1 MAKEKSVTELKDEK
15 KQLSARSKAIID
27 KAKGEKRQLNA
38 EESEELGAN
47 QCRMAEINLEIEE
60 REDEN
65 RQSKRQHQP
74 QGGKFSLRRA
84 IANMVDGNQ
93 QNDTDAAVIDAATT
107 QHNMSGAQMA
117 DKRSIVIP
125 VNMEKR
131 AAFTAATEAATGVVI
146 DEEQQEML
154 LPLQSALVL
163 SRAGARFMT
172 GLQGNIYWP
181 KFSGANVFWEAENAE
196 AKDGAG
202 AFSKGELFK
211 PLRLTAYVDISK
223 QLLVQENTS
232 VEAYIRQAIAVAIA
246 QKIEQTAFSTETG
259 VDNTPDGMFGT
270 LDENV
275 KGDMTW
281 AQIVAMETNA
291 DVQNALFGN
300 LSYILHPALV
310 GKAKTKVK
318 DSSGAGGFI
327 FTGNGDGQLN
337 GYRALRTNNLPKEL
351 RGTPGDGDE
360 QPAVKGEEYGIV
372 FGNWADYF
380 IGQWGGIEL
389 LVDPYTQALKGT
401 VRLITNS
408 YWNMGFI
415 RKESFCIAS
424 MK

>member
-1 MAKEKSVTELKDEK
+1 MSKEKSITELKDEK
-15 KQLSARSKAIID
+15 NQISARSKAIIE
-27 KAKGEKRQLNA
+27 KARGEKRQLNA
-38 EESEELGAN
+38 EENEQLGAN

-60 REDEN
+60 REDES
-65 RQSKRQHQP
+65 RQKGRSHQP
-74 QGGKFSLRRA
+74 KGGRFSLRRA
-84 IANMVDGNQ
+84 ISNMVDGNP
-93 QNDTDAAVIDAATT
+93 QNDVEAEVIEAATT
-107 QHNMSGAQMA
+107 HHNTSGAQMA
-117 DKRSIVIP
+117 DRRGIVVP
-125 VNMEKR
+125 VNVERR

-181 KFSGANVFWEAENAE
+181 EFSGANVFWEAENAS

-202 AFSKGELFK
+202 AFSKGDLFK

-223 QLLVQENTS
+223 QLLVQENAS

-246 QKIEQTAFSTETG
+246 QKIEQTAFSKETS
-259 VDNTPDGMFGT
+259 VANTPDGMFGT
-270 LDENV
+270 LDSTI

-318 DSSGAGGFI
+318 DASGAGGFI

-337 GYRALRTNNLPKEL
+337 GYRALRTNNLPKGIGE
-351 RGTPGDGDE
+351 GTD
-360 QPAVKGEEYGIV
+360 EYGIV

>member
-1 MAKEKSVTELKDEK
+1 MKEKSTTELKDEK
-15 KQLSARSKAIID
+15 RQLTSRSQAIID
-27 KAKGEKRQLNA
+27 KAKGEKRMFTN
-38 EESEELGAN
+38 EENEELGEI
-47 QCRMAEINLEIEE
+47 QCRMAEINIELSSKE
-60 REDEN
+60 AEN
-65 RQSKRQHQP
+65 RQRGIEHTSK
-74 QGGKFSLRRA
+74 GAKKFSLRRA
-84 IANMVDGNQ
+84 ISNMVDGNQ
-93 QNDTDAAVIDAATT
+93 QNDVEAEAIEAATAY
-107 QHNMSGAQMA
+107 HNASGVQITN
-117 DKRSIVIP
+117 KRGIIIP
-125 VNMEKR
+125 VNVEKR
-131 AAFTAATEAATGVVI
+131 AAFTAATEAATGVII

-163 SRAGARFMT
+163 ARAGARFMT

-181 KFSGANVFWEAENAE
+181 EFSGANVFWEGENAP

-202 AFSKGELFK
+202 SFSKGDTFK
-211 PLRLTAYVDISK
+211 PLRLTAYVDIST

-246 QKIEQTAFSTETG
+246 QKIEQTAFSDKTG
-259 VDNTPDGMFGT
+259 VTNTPDGMFGE
-270 LDENV
+270 LSEDV
-275 KGDMTW
+275 KGEMTW
-281 AQIVAMETNA
+281 ANIVAMETAA

-300 LSYILHPALV
+300 LSYILHPTLI

-337 GYRALRTNNLPKEL
+337 GYKALRTNNLPKAL
-351 RGTPGDGDE
+351 RGTEEPAKAGD
-360 QPAVKGEEYGIV
+360 EYGIV

-389 LVDPYTQALKGT
+389 LVDPYTQSLKGT
-401 VRLITNS
+401 VRLVTNS

>member
-1 MAKEKSVTELKDEK
+1 MAKEKSITELKDEK
-15 KQLSARSKAIID
+15 KQLSTRSKEIISV
-27 KAKGEKRQLNA
+27 AKGEKRQFTA
-38 EESEELGAN
+38 EENEELGAA
-47 QCRMAEINLEIEE
+47 QTRMAEINLEIEE
-60 REDEN
+60 RSEAN
-65 RQSKRQHQP
+65 RQPGRQHQP

-84 IANMVDGNQ
+84 IANMVDGNG
-93 QNDTDAAVIDAATT
+93 QNDADAGVIDAATT
-107 QHNMSGAQMA
+107 HHNMSGAQMA
-117 DKRSIVIP
+117 DKRSIVVP
-125 VNMEKR
+125 VNLENR

-154 LPLQSALVL
+154 LPLQSSLVL
-163 SRAGARFMT
+163 ARAGARFMT

-181 KFSGANVFWEAENAE
+181 EFSGANVFWEDENAE

-202 AFSKGELFK
+202 EFSKGETYK

-246 QKIEQTAFSTETG
+246 QKIEQTAFSKNKG
-259 VDNTPDGMFGT
+259 VANTPDGMFHT
-270 LDENV
+270 LDANI
-275 KGDMTW
+275 KGAMTW
-281 AQIVAMETNA
+281 EQIVAMETKA
-291 DVQNALFGN
+291 DTQDALFGN

-318 DSSGAGGFI
+318 DASGAGGFI

-337 GYRALRTNNLPKEL
+337 GYRALRTNNLPSGLGE
-351 RGTPGDGDE
+351 GSDE
-360 QPAVKGEEYGIV
+360 FGIA
-372 FGNWADYF
+372 FGNWANYF
-380 IGQWGGIEL
+380 LGQWGGIEL

-415 RKESFCIAS
+415 RKESFSIAS

>member
-1 MAKEKSVTELKDEK
+1 MKERSTTELKDEK
-15 KQLSARSKAIID
+15 KQLAARSRTIID
-27 KAKGEKRQLNA
+27 KAKGEKRMLTT
-38 EESEELGAN
+38 EENEELGSN
-47 QCRMAEINLEIEE
+47 QCRMAEISIELEE
-60 REDEN
+60 REQEN
-65 RQSKRQHQP
+65 SQRGRRHVP
-74 QGGKFSLRRA
+74 QGSKKFSLRRA

-93 QNDTDAAVIDAATT
+93 QNDAEASVIESATT

-125 VNMEKR
+125 VNLENR
-131 AAFTAATEAATGVVI
+131 AAFTAATESATGVVI

-181 KFSGANVFWEAENAE
+181 EFSGANVFWEDENAK

-202 AFSKGELFK
+202 SFSKGEVFK

-223 QLLVQENTS
+223 QLLIQENAS
-232 VEAYIRQAIAVAIA
+232 VEAYIRQAIAIAIA
-246 QKIEQTAFSTETG
+246 QKIEQTAFSKETD

-270 LDENV
+270 LDANI

-291 DVQNALFGN
+291 DAQNALFGN

-337 GYRALRTNNLPKEL
+337 GYRALRTNNLPKGIGE
-351 RGTPGDGDE
+351 GTD
-360 QPAVKGEEYGIV
+360 EYGIV

-389 LVDPYTQALKGT
+389 LVDPYTQALTGT

>member
-1 MAKEKSVTELKDEK
+1 MAKEKSITELKDEK
-15 KQLSARSKAIID
+15 KQLSTRSKEIISV
-27 KAKGEKRQLNA
+27 AKGEKRQFTA
-38 EESEELGAN
+38 EENEELGAA
-47 QCRMAEINLEIEE
+47 QTRMAEINLEIEE
-60 REDEN
+60 RSEAN
-65 RQSKRQHQP
+65 RQPGRQHQP

-84 IANMVDGNQ
+84 IANMVDGNG
-93 QNDTDAAVIDAATT
+93 QNDADAGVIDAATT
-107 QHNMSGAQMA
+107 HHNMSGAQMA
-117 DKRSIVIP
+117 DKRSIVVP
-125 VNMEKR
+125 VNLENR

-154 LPLQSALVL
+154 LPLQSSLVL
-163 SRAGARFMT
+163 ARAGARFMT

-181 KFSGANVFWEAENAE
+181 EFSGANVFWEDENAE

-202 AFSKGELFK
+202 EFSKGETYK

-246 QKIEQTAFSTETG
+246 QKIEQTAFSKNKG
-259 VDNTPDGMFGT
+259 VANTPDGMFHT
-270 LDENV
+270 LDANI
-275 KGDMTW
+275 KGAMTW
-281 AQIVAMETNA
+281 EQIVAMETKA
-291 DVQNALFGN
+291 DTQDALFGN

-318 DSSGAGGFI
+318 DASGAGGFI

-337 GYRALRTNNLPKEL
+337 GYRALRTNNLPSGLGE
-351 RGTPGDGDE
+351 DSDE
-360 QPAVKGEEYGIV
+360 FGIA
-372 FGNWADYF
+372 FGNWANYF
-380 IGQWGGIEL
+380 LGQWGGIEL

-415 RKESFCIAS
+415 RKESFSIAS

>member
-1 MAKEKSVTELKDEK
+1 MAKEKSITELKDEK
-15 KQLSARSKAIID
+15 KQLSARSKVIIEA
-27 KAKGEKRQLNA
+27 AKGEKRQLNA
-38 EESEELGAN
+38 EENEELGAN

-60 REDEN
+60 REDQN
-65 RQSKRQHQP
+65 RQQGKQHVTPGQ
-74 QGGKFSLRRA
+74 GKFSLRRA

-93 QNDTDAAVIDAATT
+93 QNDADASVIDAATT
-107 QHNMSGAQMA
+107 HHNMSGAQMA
-117 DKRSIVIP
+117 DKRSIVVP
-125 VNMEKR
+125 VNMESR
-131 AAFTAATEAATGVVI
+131 AAFTAATEAVTGVVI

-154 LPLQSALVL
+154 LPLQSSLVL
-163 SRAGARFMT
+163 AQAGARFMT

-181 KFSGANVFWEAENAE
+181 EFSGANVFWEGENDE

-202 AFSKGELFK
+202 AFSKGDVFK

-246 QKIEQTAFSTETG
+246 QKIEQTAFSTKTG
-259 VDNTPDGMFGT
+259 VANTPDGMFHT
-270 LDENV
+270 LDANI
-275 KGDMTW
+275 KGAMTW
-281 AQIVAMETNA
+281 EQIVAMETKA
-291 DVQNALFGN
+291 DTQDALFGN

-318 DSSGAGGFI
+318 DASGAGGFI

-351 RGTPGDGDE
+351 GEGSDE
-360 QPAVKGEEYGIV
+360 FGIA
-372 FGNWADYF
+372 FGNWANYF
-380 IGQWGGIEL
+380 LGQWGGIEL

>member
-1 MAKEKSVTELKDEK
+1 MPKEKSITELRDERN
-15 KQLSARSKAIID
+15 QLSARSKEITAGAR
-27 KAKGEKRQLNA
+27 KETRMLNEGEQK
-38 EESEELGAN
+38 ELGEI
-47 QCRMAEINLEIEE
+47 QCRLADINIEIATHEE
-60 REDEN
+60 EN
-65 RQSKRQHQP
+65 RGKGKQHQP
-74 QGGKFSLRRA
+74 QEGKFSLRRA
-84 IANMVDGNQ
+84 IANLVDGTS
-93 QNDTDAAVIDAATT
+93 QNDVEARVIEATT
-107 QHNMSGAQMA
+107 TRHNMSGVQISEN
-117 DKRSIVIP
+117 RSIVVP

-131 AAFTAATEAATGVVI
+131 APFTATTEATTGVVI

-154 LPLQSALVL
+154 LPLQSTLVL
-163 SRAGARFMT
+163 ARAGARFMT

-181 KFSGANVFWEAENAE
+181 KFSGANVFWEGENSE

-202 AFSKGELFK
+202 TFSKNNLFK

-223 QLLVQENTS
+223 QLLVQENAS

-246 QKIEQTAFSTETG
+246 QKIEQSAFAKTKG
-259 VDNTPDGMFGT
+259 VENTPDGMFHT
-270 LDENV
+270 LDETI
-275 KGDMTW
+275 KGDITW

-300 LSYILHPALV
+300 LAYILHPALV

-318 DSSGAGGFI
+318 DASGAGGFI

-351 RGTPGDGDE
+351 RETSDE
-360 QPAVKGEEYGIV
+360 FGAV
-372 FGNWADYF
+372 FGNWSDYF
-380 IGQWGGIEL
+380 LGQWGGIEM

-415 RKESFCIAS
+415 RKESFTIAS

>member
-1 MAKEKSVTELKDEK
+1 MSKEKSITELKDEK
-15 KQLSARSKAIID
+15 NQLIARSKGIIA

-38 EESEELGAN
+38 EENEEIGAN

-60 REDEN
+60 RTAEN
-65 RQSKRQHQP
+65 QQTGRSHAPK
-74 QGGKFSLRRA
+74 GGKFSLRRA

-93 QNDTDAAVIDAATT
+93 QNDAEAAVIEAATAH
-107 QHNMSGAQMA
+107 HNTSGAQMA
-117 DKRSIVIP
+117 DRRGIVVP

-131 AAFTAATEAATGVVI
+131 DAFTAATEVVI

-181 KFSGANVFWEAENAE
+181 EFSGANVFWEAENAS

-202 AFSKGELFK
+202 AFSKGDLFK
-211 PLRLTAYVDISK
+211 PLRLTAYIDISK

-246 QKIEQTAFSTETG
+246 QKIEQTAFSEKTG
-259 VDNTPDGMFGT
+259 VANTPDGMFGT
-270 LDENV
+270 LDANV

-318 DSSGAGGFI
+318 DASGAGGFI

-337 GYRALRTNNLPKEL
+337 GYRALRTNNLPKGL
-351 RGTPGDGDE
+351 RGTPAEEEQEAVPGD
-360 QPAVKGEEYGIV
+360 EYGIV

>member
-1 MAKEKSVTELKDEK
+1 MSKEKSITELKDEK
-15 KQLSARSKAIID
+15 NQISARSKAIIE
-27 KAKGEKRQLNA
+27 KARGEKRQLNA
-38 EESEELGAN
+38 EENEQLGAN

-65 RQSKRQHQP
+65 RQKGRSHQP
-74 QGGKFSLRRA
+74 KGGRFSLRRA
-84 IANMVDGNQ
+84 ISNMVDGNP
-93 QNDTDAAVIDAATT
+93 QNDVEAEVIEAATT
-107 QHNMSGAQMA
+107 HHNTSGAQMA
-117 DKRSIVIP
+117 DRRGIVVP

-131 AAFTAATEAATGVVI
+131 AAFTAATEVATGVII

-181 KFSGANVFWEAENAE
+181 EFSGANVFWEAENAS

-202 AFSKGELFK
+202 AFSKRNLFK

-223 QLLVQENTS
+223 QLLVQENAS

-246 QKIEQTAFSTETG
+246 QKIEQTAFSEKTG
-259 VDNTPDGMFGT
+259 VENTPDGMFGT
-270 LDENV
+270 LDTDI

-291 DVQNALFGN
+291 DMQNALFGN

-318 DSSGAGGFI
+318 DASGAGGFI

-337 GYRALRTNNLPKEL
+337 GYRALRTNNLPKGL
-351 RGTPGDGDE
+351 RGTPAAGEQAAIPGD
-360 QPAVKGEEYGIV
+360 EYGIV

-389 LVDPYTQALKGT
+389 LVDPYTQALNGT

>member
-1 MAKEKSVTELKDEK
+1 MSKEKSITELKDEK
-15 KQLSARSKAIID
+15 NQISARSKAIIE
-27 KAKGEKRQLNA
+27 KTRGEKRQLNA
-38 EESEELGAN
+38 EENEQLGAN

-65 RQSKRQHQP
+65 RQKGRSHQP
-74 QGGKFSLRRA
+74 KGGRFSLRRA
-84 IANMVDGNQ
+84 ISNMVDGNP
-93 QNDTDAAVIDAATT
+93 QNDVEAEVIEAATT
-107 QHNMSGAQMA
+107 HHNTSGAQMA
-117 DKRSIVIP
+117 DRRGIVVP
-125 VNMEKR
+125 VNVERR

-181 KFSGANVFWEAENAE
+181 EFSGANVFWEAENAS

-202 AFSKGELFK
+202 EFSKGDLFK

-223 QLLVQENTS
+223 QLLVQENAS

-246 QKIEQTAFSTETG
+246 QKIEQTAFSKETS
-259 VDNTPDGMFGT
+259 VANTPDGMFGT
-270 LDENV
+270 LDSTI

-318 DSSGAGGFI
+318 DASGAGGFI

-337 GYRALRTNNLPKEL
+337 GYRALRTNNLPK
-351 RGTPGDGDE
+351 GF
-360 QPAVKGEEYGIV
+360 GEGADEYGIV

>member
-1 MAKEKSVTELKDEK
+1 MSKEKSITELKDEK
-15 KQLSARSKAIID
+15 NQLIARSKGIIA

-38 EESEELGAN
+38 EENEEIGAN

-60 REDEN
+60 RTAEN
-65 RQSKRQHQP
+65 QQTGRSHAPK
-74 QGGKFSLRRA
+74 GGKFSLRRA

-93 QNDTDAAVIDAATT
+93 QNDAEAAVIEAATAH
-107 QHNMSGAQMA
+107 HNTSGAQMA
-117 DKRSIVIP
+117 DRRGIVVP

-131 AAFTAATEAATGVVI
+131 AAFTAATEAATGVII

-181 KFSGANVFWEAENAE
+181 EFSGANVFWEAENAS

-202 AFSKGELFK
+202 AFSKGDLFK

-246 QKIEQTAFSTETG
+246 QKIEQTAFSEKTG
-259 VDNTPDGMFGT
+259 VANTPDGMFGT
-270 LDENV
+270 LDANI

-318 DSSGAGGFI
+318 DASGAGGFI

-337 GYRALRTNNLPKEL
+337 GYRALRTNNLPKGL
-351 RGTPGDGDE
+351 RGTPTEEKQEAVPGD
-360 QPAVKGEEYGIV
+360 EYGIV

>member
-1 MAKEKSVTELKDEK
+1 MSKEKSITELKDEK
-15 KQLSARSKAIID
+15 NQISARSKAIIE
-27 KAKGEKRQLNA
+27 KARGEKRQLNA
-38 EESEELGAN
+38 EENEQLGAN

-65 RQSKRQHQP
+65 RQKGRSHQP
-74 QGGKFSLRRA
+74 KGGRFSLRRA
-84 IANMVDGNQ
+84 ISNMVDGNP
-93 QNDTDAAVIDAATT
+93 QNDVEAEVIEAATT
-107 QHNMSGAQMA
+107 HHNTSGAQMA
-117 DKRSIVIP
+117 DRRGIVVP
-125 VNMEKR
+125 VNVERR

-181 KFSGANVFWEAENAE
+181 EFSGANVFWEAENAS

-202 AFSKGELFK
+202 AFSKGDLFK

-223 QLLVQENTS
+223 QLLVQENAS

-246 QKIEQTAFSTETG
+246 QKIEQTAFSKETS
-259 VDNTPDGMFGT
+259 VANTPDGMFGT
-270 LDENV
+270 LDSTI

-318 DSSGAGGFI
+318 DTSGAGGFI

-337 GYRALRTNNLPKEL
+337 GYRALRTNNLPK
-351 RGTPGDGDE
+351 GI
-360 QPAVKGEEYGIV
+360 GEGADEYGIV

>member
-1 MAKEKSVTELKDEK
+1 MSKEKSITELKDEK
-15 KQLSARSKAIID
+15 NQISARSKAIIE
-27 KAKGEKRQLNA
+27 KARGEKRQLNA
-38 EESEELGAN
+38 EENEQLGAN

-65 RQSKRQHQP
+65 RQKGRSHQP
-74 QGGKFSLRRA
+74 KGGRFSLRRA
-84 IANMVDGNQ
+84 ISNMVDGNP
-93 QNDTDAAVIDAATT
+93 QNDVEAEVIEAATT
-107 QHNMSGAQMA
+107 HHNTSGAQMA
-117 DKRSIVIP
+117 DRRGIVVP

-131 AAFTAATEAATGVVI
+131 AAFTAATEAATGVII

-181 KFSGANVFWEAENAE
+181 EFSGANVFWEAENAS

-202 AFSKGELFK
+202 AFSKRNLFK

-223 QLLVQENTS
+223 QLLVQENAS

-246 QKIEQTAFSTETG
+246 QKIEQTAFSEKTG
-259 VDNTPDGMFGT
+259 VENTPDGMFGT
-270 LDENV
+270 LDADI

-318 DSSGAGGFI
+318 DASGAGGFI

-337 GYRALRTNNLPKEL
+337 GYRALRTNNLPKGL
-351 RGTPGDGDE
+351 RGTPAAGEQEAIPGD
-360 QPAVKGEEYGIV
+360 EYGIV

-389 LVDPYTQALKGT
+389 LVDPYTQALNGT

>member
-1 MAKEKSVTELKDEK
+1 MAKEKSITELKDEK
-15 KQLSARSKAIID
+15 KQLSARSKAIIEA
-27 KAKGEKRQLNA
+27 AKGEKRQLNA
-38 EESEELGAN
+38 EENEELGAN

-60 REDEN
+60 REDQN
-65 RQSKRQHQP
+65 RQQGKQHVTPGQ
-74 QGGKFSLRRA
+74 GKFSLRRA

-93 QNDTDAAVIDAATT
+93 QNDVDAGVIDAATT
-107 QHNMSGAQMA
+107 LHNQSGAQMA
-117 DKRSIVIP
+117 DKRSIVVP
-125 VNMEKR
+125 VNMENR
-131 AAFTAATEAATGVVI
+131 AAFTAATEAATGVII

-163 SRAGARFMT
+163 ARAGARFMT

-181 KFSGANVFWEAENAE
+181 SFSGANVFWEDENAE

-202 AFSKGELFK
+202 KFSKGNVFK

-223 QLLVQENTS
+223 QLLVQENAS

-246 QKIEQTAFSTETG
+246 QKIEQTAFSKNTG
-259 VDNTPDGMFGT
+259 VDNTPDGMFHT
-270 LDENV
+270 LDANI

-291 DVQNALFGN
+291 DTQNALFGS
-300 LSYILHPALV
+300 LSYILHPSLV

-318 DSSGAGGFI
+318 DASGAGGFI

-337 GYRALRTNNLPKEL
+337 GYKALRTNNLPKGLGE
-351 RGTPGDGDE
+351 GADE
-360 QPAVKGEEYGIV
+360 FGIV

-380 IGQWGGIEL
+380 LGQWGGIEL

-415 RKESFCIAS
+415 RKESFSIAS
-424 MK
+424 LK

>member
-1 MAKEKSVTELKDEK
+1 MAKEKSITELKDEK
-15 KQLSARSKAIID
+15 KQLSSRSKAIIST
-27 KAKGEKRQLNA
+27 AKGEKRQFTA
-38 EESEELGAN
+38 EENEELGAA
-47 QCRMAEINLEIEE
+47 QARMAEINLEIEE
-60 REDEN
+60 REEEN
-65 RQSKRQHQP
+65 RQQGRKHQP

-93 QNDTDAAVIDAATT
+93 QNDVDAGVIDAATA
-107 QHNMSGAQMA
+107 QHNMSGAQTA
-117 DKRSIVIP
+117 DKRSIVVP
-125 VNMEKR
+125 VSMENR
-131 AAFTAATEAATGVVI
+131 EAFTAATEAATGVVI

-154 LPLQSALVL
+154 LPLQSSLVL
-163 SRAGARFMT
+163 ARAGARFMT

-181 KFSGANVFWEAENAE
+181 KFSGANVFWEGENSE

-202 AFSKGELFK
+202 KFEKDDLFK

-223 QLLVQENTS
+223 QLLVQENLS

-246 QKIEQTAFSTETG
+246 QKIEQTAFSKNTG
-259 VDNTPDGMFGT
+259 VANTPDGMFHA
-270 LDENV
+270 LDANV
-275 KGDMTW
+275 KGEMTW
-281 AQIVAMETNA
+281 GQIVAMETNA
-291 DVQNALFGN
+291 DTKNALFGN
-300 LSYILHPALV
+300 LSYILHPSLI

-318 DSSGAGGFI
+318 DASGAGGFI

-351 RGTPGDGDE
+351 GDTSDE
-360 QPAVKGEEYGIV
+360 FGII

-380 IGQWGGIEL
+380 LGQWGGIEL

>member
-1 MAKEKSVTELKDEK
+1 MAKEKSITELKDEK
-15 KQLSARSKAIID
+15 KQLSTRSKEIISV
-27 KAKGEKRQLNA
+27 AKGEKRQFTA
-38 EESEELGAN
+38 EENEELGAA
-47 QCRMAEINLEIEE
+47 QTRMAEINLEIEE
-60 REDEN
+60 RSEAN
-65 RQSKRQHQP
+65 RQPGRQHQP

-84 IANMVDGNQ
+84 IANMVDGNG
-93 QNDTDAAVIDAATT
+93 QNDADAGVIDAATT
-107 QHNMSGAQMA
+107 HHNMSGAQMA
-117 DKRSIVIP
+117 DKRSIVVP
-125 VNMEKR
+125 VNLENR

-154 LPLQSALVL
+154 LPLQSSLVL
-163 SRAGARFMT
+163 ARAGARFMT

-181 KFSGANVFWEAENAE
+181 EFSGANVFWEDENAE

-202 AFSKGELFK
+202 KFSKGETYK

-246 QKIEQTAFSTETG
+246 QKIEQTAFSKNKG
-259 VDNTPDGMFGT
+259 VANTPDGMFHT
-270 LDENV
+270 LDANI
-275 KGDMTW
+275 KGAMTW
-281 AQIVAMETNA
+281 EQIVAMETKA
-291 DVQNALFGN
+291 DTQDALFGN

-318 DSSGAGGFI
+318 DASGAGGFI

-337 GYRALRTNNLPKEL
+337 GYRALRTNNLPSGLGE
-351 RGTPGDGDE
+351 DSDE
-360 QPAVKGEEYGIV
+360 FGIA
-372 FGNWADYF
+372 FGNWANYF
-380 IGQWGGIEL
+380 LGQWGGIEL

-415 RKESFCIAS
+415 RKESFSIAS

>member
-1 MAKEKSVTELKDEK
+1 MAKEKSITELKDEK
-15 KQLSARSKAIID
+15 KQLSSRSKAIIST
-27 KAKGEKRQLNA
+27 AKGEKRQFTA
-38 EESEELGAN
+38 EENEELGAA
-47 QCRMAEINLEIEE
+47 QARMAEINLEIEE
-60 REDEN
+60 REEEN
-65 RQSKRQHQP
+65 RQQGRKHQP

-93 QNDTDAAVIDAATT
+93 QNDVDAGVIDAATA
-107 QHNMSGAQMA
+107 QHNMSGAQTA
-117 DKRSIVIP
+117 DKRSIVVP
-125 VNMEKR
+125 VSMENR

-154 LPLQSALVL
+154 LPLQSSLVL
-163 SRAGARFMT
+163 ARAGARFMT

-181 KFSGANVFWEAENAE
+181 KFSGANVFWEGENSE

-202 AFSKGELFK
+202 KFEKDDLFK

-223 QLLVQENTS
+223 QLLVQENLS

-246 QKIEQTAFSTETG
+246 QKIEQTAFSKNTG
-259 VDNTPDGMFGT
+259 VANTPDGMFHA
-270 LDENV
+270 LDANV
-275 KGDMTW
+275 KGEMTW
-281 AQIVAMETNA
+281 GQIVAMETNA
-291 DVQNALFGN
+291 DTKNALFGN
-300 LSYILHPALV
+300 LSYILHPSLI

-318 DSSGAGGFI
+318 DASGAGGFI

-351 RGTPGDGDE
+351 GDTSDE
-360 QPAVKGEEYGIV
+360 FGII

-380 IGQWGGIEL
+380 LGQWGGIEL

>member
-1 MAKEKSVTELKDEK
+1 MAKEKSITELKDEK
-15 KQLSARSKAIID
+15 KQLSTRSKTILEA
-27 KAKGEKRQLNA
+27 AKGEKRQLTA
-38 EESEELGAN
+38 EENEELGAN
-47 QCRMAEINLEIEE
+47 QVRMAEINLEIEE
-60 REDEN
+60 HEDMN
-65 RQSKRQHQP
+65 RRQGRQHQP

-93 QNDTDAAVIDAATT
+93 QNDVDAGIIDAATT
-107 QHNMSGAQMA
+107 LHNQSGAQKA
-117 DKRSIVIP
+117 DKRSIVVP
-125 VNMEKR
+125 VNMESR
-131 AAFTAATEAATGVVI
+131 AAFTAATEAVTGVII

-163 SRAGARFMT
+163 ARAGARFMT

-181 KFSGANVFWEAENAE
+181 EFSGANVFWEGENAE

-202 AFSKGELFK
+202 KFSKGDLFK

-246 QKIEQTAFSTETG
+246 QKIEQTAFSKNTG
-259 VDNTPDGMFGT
+259 VANTPDGMFHT
-270 LDENV
+270 LDTDI

-291 DVQNALFGN
+291 DTQNALFGN
-300 LSYILHPALV
+300 LSYILHPSLI

-318 DSSGAGGFI
+318 DASGAGGFI

-337 GYRALRTNNLPKEL
+337 GYKALRTNNLPKEL
-351 RGTPGDGDE
+351 GDGSDE
-360 QPAVKGEEYGIV
+360 FGIV

-380 IGQWGGIEL
+380 LGQWGGIEL

-415 RKESFCIAS
+415 RKESFSIAS

>member
-1 MAKEKSVTELKDEK
+1 MAKEKSITELKDEK
-15 KQLSARSKAIID
+15 KQLSTRSKAIL
-27 KAKGEKRQLNA
+27 KAAKGEKRQLTA
-38 EESEELGAN
+38 EENEELGAN
-47 QCRMAEINLEIEE
+47 QVRMAEINLEIEE
-60 REDEN
+60 HEDMN
-65 RQSKRQHQP
+65 RQQGRKHQP
-74 QGGKFSLRRA
+74 QGGRFSLRRA

-93 QNDTDAAVIDAATT
+93 QNDVDAGVIDAATT
-107 QHNMSGAQMA
+107 LHNQSGAQMA
-117 DKRSIVIP
+117 DKRSIVVP
-125 VNMEKR
+125 VNMENR
-131 AAFTAATEAATGVVI
+131 AAFTAATEAATGVII

-163 SRAGARFMT
+163 ARAGARFMT

-181 KFSGANVFWEAENAE
+181 SFSGANVFWEDENAE

-202 AFSKGELFK
+202 KLSKGNVFK

-223 QLLVQENTS
+223 QLLVQENAS

-246 QKIEQTAFSTETG
+246 QKIEQTAFSKNTG
-259 VDNTPDGMFGT
+259 VDNTPDGMFHT
-270 LDENV
+270 LDANI

-291 DVQNALFGN
+291 DTQNALFGN
-300 LSYILHPALV
+300 LSYILHPSLV

-318 DSSGAGGFI
+318 DASGAGGFI
-327 FTGNGDGQLN
+327 FTGNGEGQLN
-337 GYRALRTNNLPKEL
+337 GYKALRTNNLPKEL
-351 RGTPGDGDE
+351 GEGSDE
-360 QPAVKGEEYGIV
+360 FGIV

-380 IGQWGGIEL
+380 LGQWGGIEL

-415 RKESFCIAS
+415 RKESFSIAS
-424 MK
+424 LK

>member
-1 MAKEKSVTELKDEK
+1 MSKEKSITELKDEK
-15 KQLSARSKAIID
+15 NQISARSKAIIE
-27 KAKGEKRQLNA
+27 KARGEKRQLNA
-38 EESEELGAN
+38 EENEQLGAN

-65 RQSKRQHQP
+65 RQKGRSHLP
-74 QGGKFSLRRA
+74 QGGRFSLRRA
-84 IANMVDGNQ
+84 ISNMVDGNS
-93 QNDTDAAVIDAATT
+93 QNDVEAEVIEAATT
-107 QHNMSGAQMA
+107 RHNTSGAQMA
-117 DKRSIVIP
+117 DRRGIVVP
-125 VNMEKR
+125 VNVEKR
-131 AAFTAATEAATGVVI
+131 AAFTAATEAETGVII

-181 KFSGANVFWEAENAE
+181 KFSGANVFWEDENASAE
-196 AKDGAG
+196 DGAG

-223 QLLVQENTS
+223 QLLVQEDAS

-246 QKIEQTAFSTETG
+246 QKIEQTAFSEKTSEA
-259 VDNTPDGMFGT
+259 NTPNGMFGT
-270 LDENV
+270 LDTTIN
-275 KGDMTW
+275 GDMTW
-281 AQIVAMETNA
+281 AQIVAMETNV
-291 DVQNALFGN
+291 DTQNALFGN

-318 DSSGAGGFI
+318 DTSGAGGFI

-337 GYRALRTNNLPKEL
+337 GYRALRTNNLPK
-351 RGTPGDGDE
+351 GF
-360 QPAVKGEEYGIV
+360 GESSDEYGIV

>member
-1 MAKEKSVTELKDEK
+1 MSKEKSITELKDEK
-15 KQLSARSKAIID
+15 NQLIARSKGIIA

-38 EESEELGAN
+38 EENEEIGAN

-60 REDEN
+60 RTAEN
-65 RQSKRQHQP
+65 QQTGRSHAPK
-74 QGGKFSLRRA
+74 GGKFSLRRA

-93 QNDTDAAVIDAATT
+93 QNDAEAAVIEAAIAH
-107 QHNMSGAQMA
+107 HNTSGAQMA
-117 DKRSIVIP
+117 DRRGIVVP

-131 AAFTAATEAATGVVI
+131 DAFTAATEAATGVVI

-181 KFSGANVFWEAENAE
+181 EFSGANVFWEAENAS

-202 AFSKGELFK
+202 AFSKGDLFK

-246 QKIEQTAFSTETG
+246 QKIEQTAFSEKTG
-259 VDNTPDGMFGT
+259 VANTPDGMFGT
-270 LDENV
+270 LDANIR
-275 KGDMTW
+275 GDMTW

-318 DSSGAGGFI
+318 DASGAGGFI

-337 GYRALRTNNLPKEL
+337 GYRALRTNNLPKGL
-351 RGTPGDGDE
+351 RGTPAEEEQEAVPGD
-360 QPAVKGEEYGIV
+360 EYGIV

>member
-1 MAKEKSVTELKDEK
+1 MAKEKSITELKDEK
-15 KQLSARSKAIID
+15 KQLSTRSKEIISV
-27 KAKGEKRQLNA
+27 AKGEKRQFTA
-38 EESEELGAN
+38 EENEELGAA
-47 QCRMAEINLEIEE
+47 QTRMAEINLEIEE
-60 REDEN
+60 RSEAN
-65 RQSKRQHQP
+65 RQPGRQHQP

-84 IANMVDGNQ
+84 IANMVDGNG
-93 QNDTDAAVIDAATT
+93 QNDADAGVIDAATT
-107 QHNMSGAQMA
+107 HHNMSGAQMA
-117 DKRSIVIP
+117 DKRSIVVP
-125 VNMEKR
+125 VNLENR

-154 LPLQSALVL
+154 LPLQSSLVL
-163 SRAGARFMT
+163 ARAGARFMT

-181 KFSGANVFWEAENAE
+181 EFSGANVFWEDENAE

-202 AFSKGELFK
+202 EFSKGETYK

-246 QKIEQTAFSTETG
+246 QKIEQTAFSKNKG
-259 VDNTPDGMFGT
+259 VANTPDGMFHT
-270 LDENV
+270 LDANI
-275 KGDMTW
+275 KGAMTW
-281 AQIVAMETNA
+281 EQIVAMETKA
-291 DVQNALFGN
+291 DTQDALFGN

-318 DSSGAGGFI
+318 DASGAGGFI

-337 GYRALRTNNLPKEL
+337 GYRALRTNNLPSGLGE
-351 RGTPGDGDE
+351 GSDE
-360 QPAVKGEEYGIV
+360 FGIA
-372 FGNWADYF
+372 FGNWANYF
-380 IGQWGGIEL
+380 LGQWGGIEL

-415 RKESFCIAS
+415 RKKSFSIAS